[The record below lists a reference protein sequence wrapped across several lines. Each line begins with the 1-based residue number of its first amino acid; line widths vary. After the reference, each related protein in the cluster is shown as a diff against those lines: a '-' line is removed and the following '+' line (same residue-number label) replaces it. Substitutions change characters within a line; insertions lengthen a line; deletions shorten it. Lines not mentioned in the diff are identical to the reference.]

1 MTAVL
6 PIRPGEVT
14 PDVPR
19 VPRGAR
25 RPSMTTVIALVA
37 LALLGYLVLSPLVY
51 LVWRG
56 LTTGDGL
63 TFANIGAAYSVS
75 GSAEMVGNSFAF
87 AFGSATVST
96 LSGTALAFFCVRT
109 NAPMKPLLYAASL
122 IPLIVPGILFTISWV
137 FLLSDDIGLINVFLR
152 SIGLDL
158 LTVDAFSLPGMIL
171 IDGMHQAPL
180 VFLLMF
186 AAFRATDPALE
197 ESSLMSGATVPQ
209 TLRRVTIPLV
219 RPALAGAVLISVV
232 RGLESFETP
241 AVLGIPSDTW
251 VFTSRIFQ
259 ALGTYPVRYDIA
271 SIYSITLLLL
281 TVAGLL
287 FVQRINRR
295 GERYQTISGKG
306 FRPRPMDLGA
316 WRWPVSLL
324 FTAYFLVVVILPLAM
339 LAWMSVMPFYR
350 APSLAALESVSLDN
364 YGRIFT
370 MPGVVS
376 AFKNSTILAVGSA
389 SAVMLFMS
397 VVAWLSLKSSFRGR
411 RFFDTLASV
420 PLALPGLVLGLA
432 LIFVYLRSPLADLRD
447 VCSSCFI
454 AYVTRY
460 MPYGLRYAT
469 TSMAQ
474 IHSELEESAPDVAA
488 RRWWHDVP
496 PHRPAAAQAGL
507 LAGWVYVMIVSIREL
522 SSSILLYS
530 PGTEVLSIVIWEL
543 WENGENVELSAL
555 GVVHGRRAH
564 GHGGH
569 RVQARQPRSASRTP
583 DARDRQGAARMLQVQ
598 DLCKAFRDESKSGRV
613 YAVDDVEL
621 HGRGGPVLHAAR
633 PQRLRQD
640 DDAALDRRPGEP
652 GRRRDRR
659 SATGSLFSGAGQG
672 RRSAPTSATSAWC
685 SSPTPSGRT

>member
-1 MTAVL
+1 MTAL
-6 PIRPGEVT
+6 LQHRPGEVV

-19 VPRGAR
+19 PPRAR
-25 RPSMTTVIALVA
+25 RLRPSMTLVIAAVA
-37 LALLGYLVLSPLVY
+37 LLLLGYLVLSPLVY

-56 LTTGDGL
+56 LTTGEGL
-63 TFANIGAAYSVS
+63 SLANIGAAYSVS

-87 AFGSATVST
+87 AFGSAAVST
-96 LSGTALAFFCVRT
+96 ISGTALAFFCVRT

-137 FLLSDDIGLINVFLR
+137 FLLSGDIGLINVFLR
-152 SIGLDL
+152 SVGLDFL
-158 LTVDAFSLPGMIL
+158 QVEAFSLAGMIL

-324 FTAYFLVVVILPLAM
+324 FTLYFLVVVLLPLAM

-364 YGRIFT
+364 YGRILT

-376 AFKNSTILAVGSA
+376 AFKNSTILALGSA
-389 SAVMLFMS
+389 TAVMLFMS
-397 VVAWLSLKSSFRGR
+397 VVAWLSLKSDFRGR

-420 PLALPGLVLGLA
+420 PLALPGLVLGVA
-432 LIFVYLRSPLADLRD
+432 LIFIYLRSPLPIYGTLFIL
-447 VCSSCFI
+447 FI

-460 MPYGLRYAT
+460 MPYGMRYA
-469 TSMAQ
+469 SSSLAQ
-474 IHSELEESAPDVAA
+474 VSTELEDSARMSGASWFDTF
-488 RRWWHDVP
+488 RRVVIP
-496 PHRPAAAQAGL
+496 LMMPGI

-530 PGTEVLSIVIWEL
+530 HNTRVLSVSIWEL
-543 WENGENVELSAL
+543 WENGETGVLSAL
-555 GVVHGRRAH
+555 GMVMVAALM
-564 GHGGH
+564 
-569 RVQARQPRSASRTP
+569 VMVAVAYKL
-583 DARDRQGAARMLQVQ
+583 GAKVGVQ
-598 DLCKAFRDESKSGRV
+598 DA
-613 YAVDDVEL
+613 
-621 HGRGGPVLHAAR
+621 
-633 PQRLRQD
+633 
-640 DDAALDRRPGEP
+640 
-652 GRRRDRR
+652 
-659 SATGSLFSGAGQG
+659 
-672 RRSAPTSATSAWC
+672 
-685 SSPTPSGRT
+685 